1 MSSREPQR
9 RDHTVRLPR
18 EIAERVAEGHPWVF
32 DEFLRGRRLDAPPG
46 TPFTLVDA
54 MGNFVARALFDPS
67 GPLVLR
73 VFSREPEAR
82 LDAAG
87 VQRVIDQAAAW
98 RRCALD
104 VNPRSA
110 LRVLNGDSE
119 GLPAINVDRYGSY
132 LVVTSYSIVAERYE
146 PLLWAALQRCWE
158 PAAIYLQRRYQ
169 PIPAGAARPGAELVW
184 GDAAPP
190 EVVVEE
196 GRGRFAV
203 DVGAPRSTGLFIDMR
218 GGREAVARLAAGRR
232 VINCFSYTGA
242 FSVVAALH
250 GARSVLSVDSAPRAH
265 AGARRNL
272 ALNGVDSSAP
282 PYEFVTGDTFAT
294 LARCAARKRSF
305 DLVIVDPPTF
315 STAKGRAFTAYKDYA
330 ELAAAAVGVIES
342 GGLLLAACN
351 ATKLSIEELERA
363 LGWGAHEAGRKLIIV
378 ERLGQPAD
386 YPVLS
391 GFPEGRYLK
400 LVLAR
405 VV

>member
-1 MSSREPQR
+1 M
-9 RDHTVRLPR
+9 RLPR
-18 EIAERVAEGHPWVF
+18 EIAERIAEGHPWVF
-32 DEFLRGRRLDAPPG
+32 DEALRGRQLDAPAG

-54 MGNFVARALFDPS
+54 LGNFVARALFDPS

-73 VFSREPEAR
+73 VFARDPQAR
-82 LDAAG
+82 LDAAQVQG
-87 VQRVIDQAAAW
+87 VVDRAAAW
-98 RRCALD
+98 RRAVLD
-104 VNPRSA
+104 VGPRSA

-119 GLPAINVDRYGSY
+119 GLPAVNVDRYGPY
-132 LVVTSYSIVAERYE
+132 LVVTSYSVVAERYE
-146 PLLWAALQRCWE
+146 SPLWDALQRCWQ

-169 PIPAGAARPGAELVW
+169 AVAAGSARPGAELVR

-190 EVVVEE
+190 EVVIEE
-196 GRGRFAV
+196 GRGRFVV
-203 DVGAPRSTGLFIDMR
+203 DVSAPRSPGFFIDMR
-218 GGREAVARLAAGRR
+218 GGRAAVARLAAGRR
-232 VINCFSYTGA
+232 VLNCFSYTGA

-250 GARSVLSVDSAPRAH
+250 GAQTVVSVDSAPRAH

-272 ALNGVDSSAP
+272 AVNALDPGAP
-282 PYEFVTGDTFAT
+282 EYEFIAGDTFAT
-294 LARCAARKRSF
+294 LARCAARKRRF

-330 ELAAAAVGVIES
+330 ELAAAAVGVLEP

-363 LGWGAHEAGRKLIIV
+363 LGWGAHHAGRQLVIA

-405 VV
+405 VT

>member
-1 MSSREPQR
+1 M
-9 RDHTVRLPR
+9 RLPR
-18 EIAERVAEGHPWVF
+18 ELAERVAEGHPWVF

-54 MGNFVARALFDPS
+54 LGNFVARALFDPS

-73 VFSREPEAR
+73 VFSREPQAR
-82 LDAAG
+82 LDAEG

-104 VNPRSA
+104 VNPCSA

-119 GLPAINVDRYGSY
+119 GLPAVNVDRYGSY
-132 LVVTSYSIVAERYE
+132 LVVTSYSVVAERYE
-146 PLLWAALQRCWE
+146 PLLWTALQRCWE

-169 PIPAGAARPGAELVW
+169 PVPAGAARPGAELVW
-184 GDAAPP
+184 GAAAPP
-190 EVVVEE
+190 EVIVEE

-218 GGREAVARLAAGRR
+218 GGRDVVARLAAGRR

-250 GARSVLSVDSAPRAH
+250 GACSVLSVDSAPRAH

-272 ALNGVDSSAP
+272 AINGIDSSAP

-294 LARCAARKRSF
+294 LARCAARKRRF

-351 ATKLSIEELERA
+351 ATKLSSEELERA
-363 LGWGAHEAGRKLIIV
+363 LGWGAHEAGRKLIIAQ
-378 ERLGQPAD
+378 RLGQPAD